1 MTSVFSLLGHPY
13 GVPESRAAAL
23 EQVLEDSRELGFLG
37 PGPSVFHVEHALLT
51 VSLSPAEGRVLDL
64 GSGGG
69 VPGLVVAV
77 ARPGLEVVLLD
88 SMAKR
93 CDFLAESVHQ
103 LALADQVKVEHGRA
117 EVLAQRPDLRARFDL
132 VTARSFGP
140 PSATA
145 ECAAGFLRSGARL
158 LVSEPPDED
167 PDRWPAAP
175 LAELGLE
182 LLGRHSDES
191 STVAEFRQTRLCGPE
206 IPRRDGVPAKKPR
219 W

>member
-13 GVPESRAAAL
+13 GVPESRAAGL
-23 EQVLEDSRELGFLG
+23 EQVLENSRELGFLG

-51 VSLSPAEGRVLDL
+51 VSLSPTEGKALDL

-77 ARPGLEVVLLD
+77 ARPGLDVVLLD

-93 CDFLAESVHQ
+93 CDFLAEAIHQ
-103 LALADQVKVEHGRA
+103 LGIADQVKVEHGRA
-117 EVLAQRPDLRARFDL
+117 EVLAQRPDLRASFDL

-140 PSATA
+140 PAATA

-158 LVSEPPDED
+158 LVSEPPDDD
-167 PDRWPAAP
+167 PDRWPTGS

-182 LLGRHSDES
+182 LVGRHSDER
-191 STVAEFRQTRLCGPE
+191 STVAELRQTRLCGPE
-206 IPRRDGVPAKKPR
+206 VPRRDGVPTKKPR